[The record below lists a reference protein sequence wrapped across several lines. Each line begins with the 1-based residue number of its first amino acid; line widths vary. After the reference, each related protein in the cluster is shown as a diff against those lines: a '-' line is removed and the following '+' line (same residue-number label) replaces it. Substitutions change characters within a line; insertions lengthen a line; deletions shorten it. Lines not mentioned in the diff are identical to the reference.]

1 MNWRGPERSRTVERA
16 LLLVLAKVPL
26 WSLWYKNK
34 YRELY
39 LECGSLLPLFFSWSC
54 HSALAFSR
62 TPYPGALF
70 CTSENHNSF
79 LFMGLPTFGQKH
91 PRGGVPPT
99 TSAKALARKTR
110 NGVRA
115 GGNQSQNTS
124 HESPLTTRRG
134 LSQASPRRS
143 ATDRGS
149 WLSRAEE
156 YPPARRALLS
166 NGNPRRCA
174 RAIRSA
180 PARLPPAPAW
190 EACRRGPAGD
200 RSRRKWRWV
209 LHHASRCGGS
219 RGSWVLPGRAV
230 LLLLSRR
237 GGRSSCMWS
246 HLSFASQLHPLVLP
260 QFSHL

>member
-115 GGNQSQNTS
+115 GGNQSQVTTHDSTRPFSSISSSLS
-124 HESPLTTRRG
+124 HRSGKLAEPSRRI
-134 LSQASPRRS
+134 SS
-143 ATDRGS
+143 
-149 WLSRAEE
+149 
-156 YPPARRALLS
+156 
-166 NGNPRRCA
+166 
-174 RAIRSA
+174 SA
-180 PARLPPAPAW
+180 PRTSLKWKSTPMRSSNSISACAPSAS
-190 EACRRGPAGD
+190 AGLGSVPT
-200 RSRRKWRWV
+200 RSRR
-209 LHHASRCGGS
+209 
-219 RGSWVLPGRAV
+219 
-230 LLLLSRR
+230 
-237 GGRSSCMWS
+237 
-246 HLSFASQLHPLVLP
+246 
-260 QFSHL
+260 